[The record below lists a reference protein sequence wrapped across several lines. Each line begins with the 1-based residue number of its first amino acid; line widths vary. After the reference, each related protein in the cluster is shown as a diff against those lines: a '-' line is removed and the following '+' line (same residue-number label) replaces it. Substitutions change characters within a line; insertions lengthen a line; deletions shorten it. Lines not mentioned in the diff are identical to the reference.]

1 MHKLSGKT
9 AVITGGNSGIGL
21 CTAKIFIE
29 EGARV
34 FIFGRDAE
42 KLARAKETLGKNIFI
57 FQGDVTN
64 AQDLTRLAGAVK
76 AGAGKV
82 DILFVNA
89 GVAEF
94 KPFTDADEAHYDRL
108 FDINVRG
115 AYFTIKALEP
125 RLNDGASVILT
136 TSASNTMGLMGSSV
150 YAASKAALRSFAQT
164 LSAEF
169 VERKIRVNAI
179 SPGPIETPIYS
190 RMGMTET
197 QQAEAEKAL
206 LTRVPVGRMGLPSEI
221 AKSVLFL
228 ASDDSSYMAGSELV
242 VDGGMSQI

>member
-1 MHKLSGKT
+1 MRRLSGKT

-21 CTAKIFIE
+21 CTAKTFID

-34 FIFGRDAE
+34 FIFGRNAE
-42 KLARAKETLGKNIFI
+42 KLARAKETLGKDIFTI
-57 FQGDVTN
+57 QGDVTR
-64 AQDLTRLAGAVK
+64 ADDLARLADTVK
-76 AGAGKV
+76 AGSGKV

-94 KPFTDADEAHYDRL
+94 MPLTVADETHFDRL
-108 FDINVRG
+108 FDTNVRG

-125 RLNDGASVILT
+125 RLNDGASIILT
-136 TSASNTMGLMGSSV
+136 TSAANNMGLTGSSV
-150 YAASKAALRSFAQT
+150 YAASKAALRSFAKT

-169 VERKIRVNAI
+169 IDRKIRVNAI
-179 SPGPIETPIYS
+179 SPGPIDTPLYS
-190 RMGMTET
+190 RMGMTEDEQT
-197 QQAEAEKAL
+197 DAGKAIL
-206 LTRVPVGRMGLPSEI
+206 ARVPVGRMGLPSEI

-228 ASDDSSYMAGSELV
+228 ASDDSSYMAGSEII

>member
-1 MHKLSGKT
+1 MRKLTGRT

-21 CTAKIFIE
+21 ATAKSFID
-29 EGARV
+29 EGASV
-34 FIFGRDAE
+34 FIFGRSAE
-42 KLARAKETLGKNIFI
+42 KLAQAKETLGKNLFTVE
-57 FQGDVTN
+57 GDVTN
-64 AQDLTRLAGAVK
+64 ANDLDRLASAVK
-76 AGAGKV
+76 SGTGKI

-94 KPFTDADEAHYDRL
+94 LPLTAANEAHFDKI

-136 TSASNTMGLMGSSV
+136 TSSSHELGMPGSSV

-164 LSAEF
+164 LSSELTD
-169 VERKIRVNAI
+169 RNIRVNAI
-179 SPGPIETPIYS
+179 SPGPIETPIYD
-190 RMGMTET
+190 RMGMS
-197 QQAEAEKAL
+197 EAEKEEAAKGML
-206 LTRVPVGRMGLPSEI
+206 SRIPKGRMGQPNEI

-228 ASDDSSYMAGSELV
+228 ASDDSSYMLGSELV
-242 VDGGMSQI
+242 VDGGMSQM

>member
-1 MHKLSGKT
+1 MSKLTGKT

-21 CTAKIFIE
+21 CTAKTFID

-34 FIFGRDAE
+34 IIFGRSAE
-42 KLARAKETLGKNIFI
+42 KLARAKETLGKNIFTV
-57 FQGDVTN
+57 QGDVTN
-64 AQDLTRLAGAVK
+64 AQDLARLANTVK
-76 AGAGKV
+76 AGSGKV

-94 KPFTDADEAHYDRL
+94 MPLTTADETHFDKL

-125 RLNDGASVILT
+125 RLNDGASIILT
-136 TSASNTMGLMGSSV
+136 TSASNKMGLAGSSV

-169 VERKIRVNAI
+169 VDRKIRVNAI
-179 SPGPIETPIYS
+179 SPGPIETPLYS
-190 RMGMTET
+190 RMGLT
-197 QQAEAEKAL
+197 EAEQTEAGNAIL
-206 LTRVPVGRMGLPSEI
+206 SRVPIGRMGLPSEI

-228 ASDDSSYMAGSELV
+228 ASNDSSYMAGSELI

>member
-1 MHKLSGKT
+1 MRRLSGKT

-21 CTAKIFIE
+21 CTAKTFID

-34 FIFGRDAE
+34 FIFGRNAE
-42 KLARAKETLGKNIFI
+42 KLARAKETLGKNIFTI
-57 FQGDVTN
+57 QGDVTRTD
-64 AQDLTRLAGAVK
+64 DLARLADTVK
-76 AGAGKV
+76 AGSGKV

-94 KPFTDADEAHYDRL
+94 MPLTEADETHFDKL

-125 RLNDGASVILT
+125 RLNDGASIILT
-136 TSASNTMGLMGSSV
+136 TSAANNMGLAGSSV

-169 VERKIRVNAI
+169 VDRKIRVNAI
-179 SPGPIETPIYS
+179 SPGPIDTPLFS
-190 RMGMTET
+190 RTGMTEDE
-197 QQAEAEKAL
+197 QADAGKVILA
-206 LTRVPVGRMGLPSEI
+206 RVPVGRMGLPSEI

-228 ASDDSSYMAGSELV
+228 ASDDSSYMAGAELV
-242 VDGGMSQI
+242 VDGGLSQI